1 MTDIDLILD
10 KILGGAFWLALL
22 APLVLFGY
30 SMVMSILK
38 KGWLVDE
45 NGHQLHVD
53 QAILNKVFALGSTRG
68 TRRIDGE
75 RQMTVTMGLRGASL
89 AVMGFGIYWYYDM
102 ITVKEYALSYM
113 DALLIGGI
121 AYYVL
126 FSWTF
131 SVRYEHD
138 TLWVRGWT
146 FRLTEYDLRELDSMT
161 SATNGTWKLWF
172 ADGRKVEVLK
182 FITDSNAFSADMRA
196 RVAHNISR

>member
-1 MTDIDLILD
+1 MTDINLILD
-10 KILGGAFWLALL
+10 KILGGAFWLALM

-30 SMVMSILK
+30 SMVMSVPK
-38 KGWLVDE
+38 KGWLQDE
-45 NGHQLHVD
+45 NGHRLHPD
-53 QAILNKVFALGSTRG
+53 QAILNKVFALGGNAGS
-68 TRRIDGE
+68 RRIDGE

-89 AVMGFGIYWYYDM
+89 FVLGFAVYWYHDR
-102 ITVKEYALSYM
+102 IIVQDHALSHM
-113 DALLIGGI
+113 DFLMMGAI
-121 AYYVL
+121 AYYVV

-146 FRLTEYDLRELDSMT
+146 FMMTEYDLRELDSMT

-182 FITDSNAFSADMRA
+182 FITQSNEFSADMKA
-196 RVAHNISR
+196 RVARNISR